1 MKPIPKARSSTVN
14 PKSERR
20 QAAVKAYHEG
30 NFDPLERLCLE
41 EIRASPHDD
50 FAHTNLGVIRS
61 RAGRWKEAES
71 LYKEGINRFPRSA
84 TLHANYSKLCLDLRR
99 WQEAYDLARKAASL
113 NPKAQIAWL
122 NASNACNMLGKGQE
136 GEETAREAIAL
147 APEQVG
153 AWNNLAN
160 ALVMQG
166 RVAEAVHA
174 YRKAIELKAD
184 DPLGYTNLMLALMYH
199 AEAGVDDVVSL
210 AHNFSARFEVPIA
223 SQCFAHDNVPLPER
237 RLRIGFISPDFI
249 SHAVMYFAEPVLMRL
264 PRQHFEVFCYFT
276 YAAGDAV
283 TERLKAVVDGFR
295 YVPEPDPQATARM
308 IHEDRIDILIDLAGH
323 TAKNGL
329 RAMAYKPAPVQMTWL
344 GYPGTTGLKSIDWR
358 ITDHTADP
366 PGADVHYTEKLVR
379 LPGCFAVYRPH
390 IRYPLHRFDTRYQVA
405 ESPALRNGHTTFGSC
420 NNIAKISVQS
430 VQAWCEVLR
439 QVPGAR
445 MLIEGKDLGREEATR
460 KLREMFAAGGVS
472 EERLRFVQRDS
483 ANQYLTY
490 HDIDIALDTFPLTGG
505 TTTFDAL
512 WMGVPVVSMVG
523 RTFRERLSMTILAH
537 GGFGEE
543 VCATVG
549 QYVARAVALAGDV
562 SALAAR
568 RREQRGRMQRSVL
581 MDEARYVDLFGQS
594 LRMVW
599 RQWCRQREPDGV
611 AAGSEPNKGQDVLV
625 SVNGRRI
632 TMPAANAWLAKLA
645 SRVNAKPQPAP
656 EDLAIRNAVAQAI
669 FSVVSVGDPQ
679 VDSILGHNTV
689 SRLEEHSADRKP

>member
-1 MKPIPKARSSTVN
+1 MCATKTSPWPKRAAPQSASSTTN
-14 PKSERR
+14 SKGERR
-20 QAAVKAYHEG
+20 KLVVKDYQQGKTE
-30 NFDPLERLCLE
+30 PLELLCLE
-41 EIRASPHDD
+41 EIKAGPTDD
-50 FAHTNLGVIRS
+50 FAHTNLGVIRG
-61 RAGRWKEAES
+61 RAARWTEAEA
-71 LYKEGINRFPRSA
+71 LYKEGLARFPASA
-84 TLHANYSKLCLDLRR
+84 SLHANYSKLCLDLRR
-99 WQEAYDLARKAASL
+99 WQEAYNFARKAADL

-122 NASNACNMLGKGQE
+122 NASHACNMLGKGQE
-136 GEETAREAIAL
+136 GEEAAREAVRL
-147 APEQVG
+147 APKQVG

-160 ALVMQG
+160 ALVTQG
-166 RVAEAVHA
+166 RVAEAVQA
-174 YRKAIELKAD
+174 YRKAIELQPD
-184 DPLGYTNLMLALMYH
+184 DALGYTNLMLALMYH
-199 AEAGVDDVVSL
+199 ADAGIDDVVAL
-210 AHNFSARFEVPIA
+210 ARAFSTRFEDPVEA
-223 SQCFAHDNVPLPER
+223 ERFGHDQVALPER
-237 RLRIGFISPDFI
+237 RLRVGFISPDFI

-283 TERLKAVVDGFR
+283 TVRLKAVVDGFR
-295 YVPEPDPQATARM
+295 YVPEPDALATAKM
-308 IHEDRIDILIDLAGH
+308 IHDDRIDILIDLAGH

-329 RAMAYKPAPVQMTWL
+329 RAMAYRPAPVQITWL
-344 GYPGTTGLKSIDWR
+344 GYPGTTGLKGIDWR

-366 PGADVHYTEKLVR
+366 PGADAHYTEKLVR

-390 IRYPLHRFDTRYQVA
+390 IRYPLHRFDARYQVA
-405 ESPALRNGHTTFGSC
+405 ELPALRHGHITFGSC
-420 NNIAKISVQS
+420 NNIAKISEQS

-439 QVPGAR
+439 QVPGSR

-460 KLREMFAAGGVS
+460 KLRGMFAAGGVD

-512 WMGVPVVSMVG
+512 WMGVPVVSVVG
-523 RTFRERLSMTILAH
+523 RTFRERLSMTILAN
-537 GGFGEE
+537 GGFGED

-562 SALAAR
+562 PALAAR

-599 RQWCRQREPDGV
+599 RQWCRQREPEGV
-611 AAGSEPNKGQDVLV
+611 AAGSEPPKGQDVLV

-632 TMPAANAWLAKLA
+632 TLLAAKARLARACVVAKRENTQQAWVLVSSLALALSSIVPEDPAA
-645 SRVNAKPQPAP
+645 V
-656 EDLAIRNAVAQAI
+656 
-669 FSVVSVGDPQ
+669 
-679 VDSILGHNTV
+679 SILSKPV
-689 SRLEEHSADRKP
+689 SP